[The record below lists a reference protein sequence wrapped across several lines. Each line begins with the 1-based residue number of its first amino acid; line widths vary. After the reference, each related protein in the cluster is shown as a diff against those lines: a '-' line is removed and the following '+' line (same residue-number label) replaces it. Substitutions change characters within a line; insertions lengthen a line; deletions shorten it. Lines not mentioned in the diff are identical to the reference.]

1 MATAKIFG
9 SGFGL
14 YGHGVTL
21 AKLNYELILPDR
33 YFPLCKRRPDLSK
46 VLRAMT
52 FLNEREFF
60 YEPTDL
66 VVLAQRPRDIWCTIE
81 AQAQINSDAT
91 FIVEKPLAS
100 TPYAG
105 IEMANHIDKLK
116 VRWTTPY
123 TFLHT
128 DWFKKIAQEDTANRF
143 IEIMWNQKVS
153 KQNKPWKNENKESGG
168 LEGYYF
174 VHIFALI
181 EKLFPTGIDC
191 LDYNS
196 DESQLSLVSRNIKSR
211 QTVQA
216 TFQTS
221 DTNSFSIKVNEH
233 VLFKGNTP
241 FENNQRNNFFDERIP
256 ALTDFYG
263 SATGHEAKT
272 FSNGEGANTYQIW
285 KRSLK

>member
-21 AKLNYELILPDR
+21 AKLDYELILPDR
-33 YFPLCKRRPDLSK
+33 YFPLCKRRADLSK
-46 VLRAMT
+46 VLGAMT

-60 YEPTDL
+60 YKPTDL
-66 VVLAQRPRDIWCTIE
+66 VILAQRPRDIRCTIE

-105 IEMANHIDKLK
+105 IEMADYIDNLK

-128 DWFKKIAQEDTANRF
+128 DWFKKIGQEDTANLF

-153 KQNKPWKNENKESGG
+153 KQNKPWKNEKKESGG

-174 VHIFALI
+174 VHIFALV

-191 LDYNS
+191 LDYRS
-196 DESQLSLVSRNIKSR
+196 EESQLSLISRNIKSR

-216 TFQTS
+216 TLQTS
-221 DTNSFSIKVNEH
+221 DTNSFSITVNEH

-241 FENNQRNNFFDERIP
+241 FENNQCNNLFDERIP
-256 ALTDFYG
+256 ALTDFYR

-272 FSNGEGANTYQIW
+272 FSKGEGANTYQIW